1 MSRGAFP
8 RLDIARSRHG
18 TYRRGRGSY
27 ASARTR
33 ATRIRVRRGVKRRAR
48 GGGNQTFYQQF
59 THHDRRMRATRNARD
74 EDDTYRRRAPRAV
87 GSLAD
92 AVRLI
97 RGEHLARRSMI
108 GFLGRSQL

>member
-1 MSRGAFP
+1 VSRGAFP

-74 EDDTYRRRAPRAV
+74 EDDTYRRRVPRTV
-87 GSLAD
+87 VPG